1 MCAYYIIMALCAF
14 NCLNEMQKNKK
25 KLKIFCKKYSGCSRL
40 SSIGCLVLGM
50 CCMLM
55 FGACKSDMEDDGEQ
69 HDILAQFMMT
79 LGNTVHVKQ
88 KQVTEVVQGQVS
100 PVFRGM
106 REIVMMPFRSSS
118 PVTASD
124 VRYTPN
130 IVLPILGSIPEITDP
145 NTISSRLNAAGNSQV
160 YKDVN
165 IATRTRWFLFYGKA
179 MDEDESYTELQ
190 KKEVNGALTMTG
202 ETSTSPA
209 DIMFSP
215 VPICDALP
223 ATATAM
229 AAYLTNIVV
238 TSGWNAVTSEGS
250 PSLFRMLTSVK
261 QLEAG
266 AGVDVLA
273 VLQKIYDAVKSN
285 SDDISTAIVTNMKIG
300 TGENDVLSVSGE
312 DVLSWRNTDYANY
325 PSSLGLPDG
334 AATIKWNSTENRFDV
349 VTSST
354 AANIG
359 TNNTVPFTQIAF
371 PAPVYYRANSSI
383 AVSNSQ
389 SLEELIALYEDAD
402 NSWDDILAAHDDGN
416 EITKD
421 TRAVALVDPVKYA
434 VGRLDLRIQASAAT
448 LTDAN
453 DNEVDMSKIKLTG
466 VLVTGQRP
474 VNFEFVPITTVGTPV
489 YTIYD
494 NQINGNISLTY
505 NQGKSDEN
513 ARWNHTLVLPTQ
525 ADGTEYIFF
534 ELQNNTD
541 NEIITSR
548 VVDEETVKT
557 IIPVGA
563 KFYVCGALHDD
574 ENNKAVFQEASVTKV
589 KATIN
594 TLLNAYNVIP
604 SIETEPLLT
613 VELQVAIKDWV
624 NVGEENHDVYNW

>member
-1 MCAYYIIMALCAF
+1 
-14 NCLNEMQKNKK
+14 
-25 KLKIFCKKYSGCSRL
+25 
-40 SSIGCLVLGM
+40 
-50 CCMLM
+50 
-55 FGACKSDMEDDGEQ
+55 
-69 HDILAQFMMT
+69 
-79 LGNTVHVKQ
+79 
-88 KQVTEVVQGQVS
+88 
-100 PVFRGM
+100 
-106 REIVMMPFRSSS
+106 
-118 PVTASD
+118 
-124 VRYTPN
+124 
-130 IVLPILGSIPEITDP
+130 
-145 NTISSRLNAAGNSQV
+145 
-160 YKDVN
+160 
-165 IATRTRWFLFYGKA
+165 
-179 MDEDESYTELQ
+179 
-190 KKEVNGALTMTG
+190 
-202 ETSTSPA
+202 
-209 DIMFSP
+209 
-215 VPICDALP
+215 
-223 ATATAM
+223 
-229 AAYLTNIVV
+229 
-238 TSGWNAVTSEGS
+238 
-250 PSLFRMLTSVK
+250 MLTSVK

-474 VNFEFVPITTVGTPV
+474 VNFEFVPITTVETPV

-548 VVDEETVKT
+548 VVNEEMVKT